1 MPAPSSGA
9 PQIDVGPLPA
19 HIAIIMDGNGRWAD
33 QRGLPRIEGHRKGA
47 ESVREIVREA
57 RSLGVSVLTLFAFSE
72 QNWDRPLD
80 EVDALMEL
88 LYRYVLEEREEIMS
102 NNIRLTA
109 VGELD
114 RLPIFVREPLFK
126 LMELSRSEGS
136 MVLCLALSYGGRED
150 IIEAV
155 RRLAAEVETGALR
168 ARDINQ
174 RLLES
179 KLQTAGLPPVDLLI
193 RTSGELRLSN
203 FLLWQLAYA
212 ELIFSPTMW
221 PEFRKQDLHAAIA
234 EYQHRERRYG
244 RTSEQLP
251 PGHPAMAT
259 EVAVETR
266 MPGVVRESK
275 SAR

>member
-1 MPAPSSGA
+1 MPEPSPGV
-9 PQIDVGPLPA
+9 PQTDGDRPPR
-19 HIAIIMDGNGRWAD
+19 HIAIIMDGNGRWAH
-33 QRGLPRIEGHRKGA
+33 QRGLPRLEGHRKGA

-57 RSLGVSVLTLFAFSE
+57 RALGVSVLTLFAFSE

-88 LYRYVLEEREEIMS
+88 LYRYVLDEREEIMS

-114 RLPIFVREPLFK
+114 RLPSFVREALFQ
-126 LMELSRSEGS
+126 LMDLSRSEDS

-155 RRLAAEVETGALR
+155 RRLAVEVEAGALKPQ
-168 ARDINQ
+168 DITQ
-174 RLLES
+174 LSLES
-179 KLQTAGLPPVDLLI
+179 KLQTAVLPPVDLLI

-212 ELIFSPTMW
+212 ELIFTPTMW
-221 PEFRKQDLHAAIA
+221 PEFRKPDLHAAIA
-234 EYQHRERRYG
+234 EYQRRERRYG

-251 PGHPAMAT
+251 ESYQAATSGITGEPGLVD
-259 EVAVETR
+259 E
-266 MPGVVRESK
+266 VRELK
-275 SAR
+275 NG